1 MREIAK
7 EELKKILENH
17 KHWLEEDCE
26 DWRNMRADLGG
37 ANLSGAD
44 LSGADLIGAKLI
56 GADLRAAGFHR
67 ANLRRADFSGADLSG
82 ADLSGADLGGAINTP
97 FIPMACPETGSFT
110 AYKKASGKIVKLLI
124 PENARRSSATGRK
137 CRCDKALVL
146 EIQNMDG
153 TKADVDHVSSD
164 YDEGFVYTVGETVC
178 VTDFCEDRFEECAAG
193 IHFFINRQEAIEY
206 GD

>member
-1 MREIAK
+1 MRKITE

-26 DWRNMRADLGG
+26 DWGNMRADLSG
-37 ANLSGAD
+37 ADLSDADFSAADLIGAKLSGAD
-44 LSGADLIGAKLI
+44 LRMANLSGADLIGADLSGANLS
-56 GADLRAAGFHR
+56 GADFNR
-67 ANLRRADFSGADLSG
+67 ADLSG
-82 ADLSGADLGGAINTP
+82 AINIP

-110 AYKKASGKIVKLLI
+110 AYKKASGRIVKLLI
-124 PENARRSSATGRK
+124 PEDARRSSATGRK
-137 CRCDKALVL
+137 CRCDKALVV

-178 VTDFCEDRFEECAAG
+178 EPDFCEDRFEECAEG

-206 GD
+206 GG

>member
-1 MREIAK
+1 MRKITE

-26 DWRNMRADLGG
+26 DWGNMRADLRG
-37 ANLSGAD
+37 ADLIGADLIGADLRGAD
-44 LSGADLIGAKLI
+44 LSGADFR
-56 GADLRAAGFHR
+56 GADLRM
-67 ANLRRADFSGADLSG
+67 ANFSGAYLSG
-82 ADLSGADLGGAINTP
+82 AINIP

-110 AYKKASGKIVKLLI
+110 AYKKASGRIVKLLI

-137 CRCDKALVL
+137 CRCDKALVV

-178 VTDFCEDRFEECAAG
+178 EPDFYEDRFEECAEG

-206 GD
+206 GG